1 MYDLIE
7 ARRSVR
13 KLYTEA
19 LIARGDLTMEE
30 AEAALRD
37 YQQQLERAFTET
49 REAVE
54 LPPQPGTVL
63 PREQEERPVNHA
75 SVPTAITIDSVKQI
89 IETQLTLPDGFT
101 VHPRLKPQLER
112 RAAMTEDDS
121 IDLGVNTISGL

>member
-13 KLYTEA
+13 KLYTES

-49 REAVE
+49 RDAAA
-54 LPPQPGTVL
+54 LPAQPGTVL
-63 PREQEERPVNHA
+63 PRR
-75 SVPTAITIDSVKQI
+75 
-89 IETQLTLPDGFT
+89 G
-101 VHPRLKPQLER
+101 R
-112 RAAMTEDDS
+112 RAPGEPRRRADRDHAWTRS
-121 IDLGVNTISGL
+121 SRSSTPR